1 MVNARTISIG
11 QRLVGDGQPCF
22 VIAEG
27 GVNHNG
33 DPRLAEELVRI
44 AADCR
49 ADAVKFQKRTIHELL
64 TRAALDKPYMNA
76 NSLGATY
83 GEHRQRLELTET
95 DWYRLR
101 DLALQ
106 LGLEFMGSAW
116 DRGSADLLDTLETPA
131 IKTPSAV
138 LTDLDLLE
146 YIARKGRPMIVS
158 TGMSTLQ
165 EVDQAVE
172 RILRHTDQFVL
183 LQCTSAY
190 PSEFVDI
197 NLRVMETYRRRY
209 GVLVGYSGH
218 ERGIAVSE
226 AAATLGACV
235 VERHF
240 TKDRTLPGPDH
251 AASLEPIG
259 LEKLVRDIRHI
270 EVAMGSPEKRIAAAE
285 EPVRIRLG
293 KSVVAAKRI
302 PAGAILRPEMLGAKS
317 PGDGIAANRLA
328 ELVGRVAALDI
339 EADTLL
345 PLDAL
350 HWAISKP
357 SADGTLTSGELKHVS
372 AEPTHASAE
381 AMHDVKTTGARRSAE
396 GFAPEAGSTASGR
409 DGLG

>member
-1 MVNARTISIG
+1 MVNVRTIRIG
-11 QRLVGDGQPCF
+11 RRLVGDGQPCF

-33 DPRLAEELVRI
+33 DLHLAEELVRI
-44 AADCR
+44 AADCE

-64 TRAALDKPYMNA
+64 TRAALEKPYVHP

-83 GEHRQRLELTET
+83 GEHRLRLELSPT

-101 DLALQ
+101 DLATG

-116 DRGSADLLDTLETPA
+116 DRGSADLLDALDSPA

-138 LTDLDLLE
+138 LSDLDLLE

-158 TGMSTLQ
+158 TGMSDLE

-172 RILRHTDQFVL
+172 RIVRHTDKLIL

-190 PSEFVDI
+190 PSQFADI
-197 NLRVMETYRRRY
+197 NLRVMDTFSTRY

-218 ERGIAVSE
+218 ELGIAVSA

-270 EVAMGSPEKRIAAAE
+270 EAAMGSAEKRVVPSE
-285 EPVRIRLG
+285 VPVRARLA
-293 KSVVAAKRI
+293 KSVVAAQHI
-302 PAGAILRPEMLGAKS
+302 SAGAVVRADMLTVKG
-317 PGDGIAANRLA
+317 PGDGIPANHVDRLI
-328 ELVGRVAALDI
+328 GRVAAVDVSV
-339 EADTLL
+339 DMLL
-345 PLDAL
+345 PIAALDWEFLDNA
-350 HWAISKP
+350 
-357 SADGTLTSGELKHVS
+357 V
-372 AEPTHASAE
+372 
-381 AMHDVKTTGARRSAE
+381 
-396 GFAPEAGSTASGR
+396 R
-409 DGLG
+409 DGVGSSA

>member
-1 MVNARTISIG
+1 MVNARTIRIG
-11 QRLVGDGQPCF
+11 RRLVGDGQPCF

-33 DPRLAEELVRI
+33 DVHLAEELVRI

-49 ADAVKFQKRTIHELL
+49 ADSVKFQKRTVHELL
-64 TRAALDKPYMNA
+64 TRGALDKPYLNP

-83 GEHRQRLELTET
+83 GEHRLRLELSPT

-101 DLALQ
+101 DLATG

-116 DRGSADLLDTLETPA
+116 DRGSADLLDALDSPA

-158 TGMSTLQ
+158 TGMSSLE

-172 RILRHTDQFVL
+172 RIVRHTNQLIL

-190 PSEFVDI
+190 PSEFADI
-197 NLRVMETYRRRY
+197 NLRVMHTFSERY

-235 VERHF
+235 LERHF
-240 TKDRTLPGPDH
+240 TRDRTLPGPDH

-270 EVAMGSPEKRIAAAE
+270 EEAMGSTDKRVVPSE
-285 EPVRIRLG
+285 VPVRARLA
-293 KSVVAAKRI
+293 KSVVAAQHI
-302 PAGAILRPEMLGAKS
+302 SAGTVVQADMLTVKG
-317 PGDGIAANRLA
+317 PGDGIPANHAARLI
-328 ELVGRVAALDI
+328 GRVAAVDVV
-339 EADTLL
+339 ADTLL
-345 PLDAL
+345 PTAALDWELEGLA
-350 HWAISKP
+350 SP
-357 SADGTLTSGELKHVS
+357 SGSGLNR
-372 AEPTHASAE
+372 AER
-381 AMHDVKTTGARRSAE
+381 G
-396 GFAPEAGSTASGR
+396 
-409 DGLG
+409 

>member
-1 MVNARTISIG
+1 VNPRTITIG
-11 QRLVGDGQPCF
+11 SRCVGDGQPCF

-33 DPRLAEELVRI
+33 DPRLAEQLVRI
-44 AADCR
+44 AGECQ

-64 TRAALDKPYMNA
+64 TRAALERPYVNP

-83 GEHRQRLELTET
+83 GEHRLKLELSEA

-101 DLALQ
+101 DLATS

-116 DRGSADLLDTLETPA
+116 DRGSADLLDALDTPA

-158 TGMSTLQ
+158 TGMSTLE

-172 RILRHTDQFVL
+172 RILRQTDELIL

-190 PSEFVDI
+190 PSEFADI
-197 NLRVMETYRRRY
+197 NLRVMGTFAERY

-235 VERHF
+235 IERHF

-270 EVAMGSPEKRIAAAE
+270 EVAMGTREKSVAAAE
-285 EPVRIRLG
+285 VPVRARLG
-293 KSVVAAKRI
+293 KSVVAARHI
-302 PAGAILRPEMLGAKS
+302 PAGSILREDMLAAKA
-317 PGDGIAANRLA
+317 PGDGISPNHLTQ
-328 ELVGRVAALDI
+328 LIGRVAAVDV

-345 PLDAL
+345 PVAAL
-350 HWAISKP
+350 EW
-357 SADGTLTSGELKHVS
+357 EVS
-372 AEPTHASAE
+372 
-381 AMHDVKTTGARRSAE
+381 
-396 GFAPEAGSTASGR
+396 R
-409 DGLG
+409 DGVGSSA